1 MAIIWFTFSVW
12 TGYFI
17 VRLSMTGV
25 WIYICLVYM
34 ISLRSIKK
42 TMQKLES
49 KNDKDGLLQNK
60 FLVRFYFFIYLFIL
74 LICLS
79 ILVIIVPHRSNF
91 TEDTLN
97 KKAC

>member
-1 MAIIWFTFSVW
+1 MAVIWFTFSVW

-17 VRLSMTGV
+17 VRLSMTVV

-60 FLVRFYFFIYLFIL
+60 FLVRFYFVIYLLIL

-79 ILVIIVPHRSNF
+79 ILVIIVPHR
-91 TEDTLN
+91 
-97 KKAC
+97 

>member
-1 MAIIWFTFSVW
+1 
-12 TGYFI
+12 
-17 VRLSMTGV
+17 MTVV

-60 FLVRFYFFIYLFIL
+60 FLVRFYFVIYLLIL

-79 ILVIIVPHRSNF
+79 ILVIIVPHR
-91 TEDTLN
+91 
-97 KKAC
+97 

>member
-1 MAIIWFTFSVW
+1 
-12 TGYFI
+12 
-17 VRLSMTGV
+17 
-25 WIYICLVYM
+25 M

-42 TMQKLES
+42 TIQMLES

-60 FLVRFYFFIYLFIL
+60 FLVRFYFVIYILIL

-91 TEDTLN
+91 TDNTLD
-97 KKAC
+97 KQAC

>member
-1 MAIIWFTFSVW
+1 MAVIWFTFSVW

-17 VRLSMTGV
+17 VRLSMTVV

-42 TMQKLES
+42 TMQRLES

-60 FLVRFYFFIYLFIL
+60 FLVRFYFVIYLLIL

-79 ILVIIVPHRSNF
+79 ILVIIVPHR
-91 TEDTLN
+91 
-97 KKAC
+97 

>member
-1 MAIIWFTFSVW
+1 MAVIWFTFSVW

-17 VRLSMTGV
+17 VRLSMTVV

-42 TMQKLES
+42 TMQKLEK

-60 FLVRFYFFIYLFIL
+60 FLVRFYFVIYLLIL

-79 ILVIIVPHRSNF
+79 ILVIIVPHR
-91 TEDTLN
+91 
-97 KKAC
+97 

>member
-1 MAIIWFTFSVW
+1 MAVIWFTFSVW

-17 VRLSMTGV
+17 VRLSMTVV

-42 TMQKLES
+42 TIQKLES

-60 FLVRFYFFIYLFIL
+60 FLVRFYFVIYLLIL

-79 ILVIIVPHRSNF
+79 ILVIIVPHR
-91 TEDTLN
+91 
-97 KKAC
+97 

>member
-1 MAIIWFTFSVW
+1 MAVIWFTFSVW

-17 VRLSMTGV
+17 VRLSMTVV

-42 TMQKLES
+42 TIQKLES

-60 FLVRFYFFIYLFIL
+60 FLVRFYFVVYLLNL

-79 ILVIIVPHRSNF
+79 ILLIIVPHR
-91 TEDTLN
+91 
-97 KKAC
+97 